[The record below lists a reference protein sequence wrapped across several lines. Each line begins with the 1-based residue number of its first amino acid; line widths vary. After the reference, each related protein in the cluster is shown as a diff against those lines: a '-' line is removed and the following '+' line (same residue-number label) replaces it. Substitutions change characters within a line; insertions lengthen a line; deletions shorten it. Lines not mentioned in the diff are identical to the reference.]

1 MQINGRMFLKNQIV
15 EKGIVIEDGIIKKI
29 ANIAQSEQEKQ
40 DQVINANN
48 MLILPGLVDVHVHMR
63 EPGDTYKEDFL
74 TGSKAAI
81 AGGITT
87 VIDMPNNKVPTVTA
101 ARLEEK
107 KKLAKRAI
115 CDIFFHMGTTED
127 NFNEIKK
134 ADPISLKIYASET
147 TGNMKINDENII
159 KKHFENFDKN
169 KPIVIHAEGQ
179 QLIEKI
185 AALAKKTKRKIHL
198 AHATTAKEIETI
210 KAIGASVEVTPHHLF
225 LSKKHEEKLG
235 KLAPVK
241 PPLRDETSR
250 KSLWQNLDKIDCIAT
265 DHAPHSLE
273 DKENGA
279 YGYPG
284 LETSLAL
291 MLDAY
296 NKRLLTLSWIV
307 ERMATNPAK
316 IFGLNCGEIA
326 TGKKADL
333 IIVDVKGEWRVNGEE
348 LETKCKWSPFDGQ
361 MLKGRVKTVIR
372 NGKVVYEN
380 EEFY

>member
-1 MQINGRMFLKNQIV
+1 
-15 EKGIVIEDGIIKKI
+15 
-29 ANIAQSEQEKQ
+29 
-40 DQVINANN
+40 
-48 MLILPGLVDVHVHMR
+48 
-63 EPGDTYKEDFL
+63 
-74 TGSKAAI
+74 
-81 AGGITT
+81 
-87 VIDMPNNKVPTVTA
+87 
-101 ARLEEK
+101 
-107 KKLAKRAI
+107 
-115 CDIFFHMGTTED
+115 
-127 NFNEIKK
+127 
-134 ADPISLKIYASET
+134 
-147 TGNMKINDENII
+147 MKINDENII